1 MKVPEGLTR
10 GLPIDDYL
18 ACAAFAYFGYRTLS
32 EALAMGDG
40 EKGAGIK
47 MMVVVVVVLR

>member
-1 MKVPEGLTR
+1 MLQVPEGLTR

-32 EALAMGDG
+32 EAFAMGDG
-40 EKGAGIK
+40 EKGGRHDG
-47 MMVVVVVVLR
+47 VE